1 MLKFSIN
8 NQIPDEL
15 IEKLSVSQGPRSIC
29 SAESG
34 LMNMYIILDNITD
47 NEVSIAA
54 GPMHVIYQ
62 HYDGIPF
69 LVMHYD
75 GMSFDMP
82 LFANNSLDG
91 NALNIFFIELH
102 GYILKHIRVLGLSEE
117 LMEHINKG
125 IQSIQGLSTEDIYM
139 RAKEIYA
146 KISQNEMLRG
156 GVRYSFTA
164 ST

>member
-1 MLKFSIN
+1 
-8 NQIPDEL
+8 
-15 IEKLSVSQGPRSIC
+15 
-29 SAESG
+29 
-34 LMNMYIILDNITD
+34 
-47 NEVSIAA
+47 
-54 GPMHVIYQ
+54 
-62 HYDGIPF
+62 
-69 LVMHYD
+69 
-75 GMSFDMP
+75 MP

-146 KISQNEMLRG
+146 KISQNEMLNQLR
-156 GVRYSFTA
+156 
-164 ST
+164 